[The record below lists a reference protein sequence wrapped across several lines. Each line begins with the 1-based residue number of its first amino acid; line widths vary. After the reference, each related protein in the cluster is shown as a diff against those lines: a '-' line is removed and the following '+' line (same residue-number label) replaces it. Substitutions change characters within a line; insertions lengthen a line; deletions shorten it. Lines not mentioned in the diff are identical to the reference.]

1 MNDHRRLAV
10 ENPLLAPLGAET
22 IRKCLEDGR
31 FVIKKWQK
39 GQLPHL
45 SDELC
50 VRMEI
55 ILEGK
60 VAVERID
67 EDGNLMAVAEFSRQ
81 EMIGG
86 NLIFSRTPHY
96 PMTITAKEDTVIL
109 SVEKDP
115 LLALLSEYP
124 AFLKAFLEYIAD
136 HAVLLSDRIKHYANR
151 TIRECLTNFLLYEKK
166 LQESD
171 CIVLPMTKKAL
182 AEKIG
187 VQRTSVS
194 RELAKMEQDGLLV
207 CSGRSIDIKPALTEN
222 E

>member
-1 MNDHRRLAV
+1 MSDHRRLAV

-39 GQLPHL
+39 GQLLHL
-45 SDELC
+45 SDEVC
-50 VRMEI
+50 VCMEI

-67 EDGNLMAVAEFSRQ
+67 EDGSLMAVAEFSRE

-86 NLIFSRTPHY
+86 NLIFSRTSRY
-96 PMTITAKEDTVIL
+96 PMTITAKDDTMIL
-109 SVEKDP
+109 GVEKDP
-115 LLALLSEYP
+115 LLALLSGHP
-124 AFLKAFLEYIAD
+124 AFLKAFLEYISD
-136 HAVLLSDRIKHYANR
+136 HAAILSDRIKHYASK
-151 TIRECLTNFLLYEKK
+151 TIRECLANFLLHEKK

-194 RELAKMEQDGLLV
+194 RELAKMERDGLLV
-207 CSGRSIDIKPALTEN
+207 CRGRSIDIRPALKEN